1 MTRLATVSSTRKSIP
16 MNKSILALTTAGFAV
31 FLAASVSASQYPSR
45 PLTMIVPFPA
55 GGTSDPL
62 ARILAEGVQS
72 ALGQSV
78 IVENVSGAGG
88 SIGVGRAARAPPD
101 GYTVV
106 LGGLPTHVF
115 NGAAYTLP
123 YDVVKDFE
131 PIAPLVSIPRVIVS
145 KNAVPATNLT
155 NLVAWAKD
163 QTHILTG
170 TAGPASI
177 SELGGRLFEHLTET
191 KLQFIPY
198 RGDVLAVQDVA
209 AGRLDL
215 MFDSITSSLPQA
227 RAGRLKLYA
236 VMAPHRPL
244 TAPDIPTVDEAGL
257 PGFYMSLWLGLWAP
271 KGTPETVIAQLR
283 RAIVQTLEEPSA
295 QRRIASLGMEIF
307 PSDRLNPQALRELQR
322 AEIEKWWPII
332 KAAGIKAD

>member
-1 MTRLATVSSTRKSIP
+1 MTGLATVASTRNVIP
-16 MNKSILALTTAGFAV
+16 MNKSILALATAGFALLV
-31 FLAASVSASQYPSR
+31 AASAPASQYPSR
-45 PLTMIVPFPA
+45 PLTIIVPFPA

-62 ARILAEGVQS
+62 ARILAEGIQS
-72 ALGQSV
+72 ALRQPV

-88 SIGVGRAARAPPD
+88 SIGVGRVARASAD

-115 NGAAYTLP
+115 NGAAYALP

-131 PIAPLVSIPRVIVS
+131 PVSLLVSIPRVIVS

-155 NLVAWAKD
+155 EFVGWAKN
-163 QTHILTG
+163 QAQILTG

-177 SELGGRLFEHLTET
+177 SELGGRLFERLTGT
-191 KLQFIPY
+191 KLQFVPY

-209 AGRLDL
+209 AGRIDL

-236 VMAPHRPL
+236 VMAPHRPP

-257 PGFYMSLWLGLWAP
+257 PGFYMSLWLGLWVP
-271 KGTPETVIAQLR
+271 KGTPETVIAQLHG
-283 RAIVQTLEEPSA
+283 AIVQTLEEPSA